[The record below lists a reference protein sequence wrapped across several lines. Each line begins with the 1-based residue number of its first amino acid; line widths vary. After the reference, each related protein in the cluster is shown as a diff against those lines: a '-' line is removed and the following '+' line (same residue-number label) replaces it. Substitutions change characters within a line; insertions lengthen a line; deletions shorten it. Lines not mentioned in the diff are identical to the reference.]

1 MPSKKKGD
9 ERSSGSGRIACE
21 ECGKTLASPWGL
33 DAHIKTVHGQKVF
46 SCEYCEKA
54 FARKDH
60 LVNHVRSIHT
70 GLKRCTQCNLSFN
83 GREGLAE
90 HVAQHHPYLA
100 SLPRQPGTFFCPH
113 CSKSF
118 ASKYKLKQHSFLVHQ
133 KVLVDIKSMEP
144 RSLTP
149 TSSGTPQA
157 SPSPAVPHIAT
168 TIQIQ
173 QAAVPLP
180 KVKLINQVGGE
191 ESKKKESCACPVC
204 KTLLE
209 TPEKLMKHVA
219 AKHPGDAQNLE
230 ILYKCAFCSGTF
242 LQSGSLE
249 THIMSFHTETCCLIC
264 GSSFFGSQSIAR
276 HVREAHGPKKMVL
289 QQSSLGYHCDVCKDN
304 FSQISAY
311 EDHVLQRH
319 TWSRGGDQSQ
329 TKKRSV
335 EEELNAHLGKKHR
348 PNFTSTS
355 ADGSNNNVVLLI
367 CEFCDQL
374 FTNEEHKEE
383 HLREFHPF
391 KEQGRLHYQ
400 CEICESLFDTEGHLD
415 EHIGE
420 CHQAPPD
427 IWNEHFSKPVVV
439 VEEDQSEKFRRLFL
453 QSDQLFAHAVN
464 DDDKFKC
471 RECNDVFFDDAVAL
485 ERHVAAVHPVPD
497 DPENGRVKV
506 FYQCTVCEDLF
517 QDSDALELHCRTFHQ
532 NPTNG
537 VVHTSAEEEVKVSIE
552 AHTDDKENEQESHNK
567 ILT

>member
-242 LQSGSLE
+242 LQSG
-249 THIMSFHTETCCLIC
+249 
-264 GSSFFGSQSIAR
+264 FFGSQSIAR

-415 EHIGE
+415 EHI
-420 CHQAPPD
+420 
-427 IWNEHFSKPVVV
+427 
-439 VEEDQSEKFRRLFL
+439 EEDQSEKFRRLFL

-506 FYQCTVCEDLF
+506 FYQCVLSAKTYFKIVMLLNCIVE
-517 QDSDALELHCRTFHQ
+517 HFHQ

-537 VVHTSAEEEVKVSIE
+537 VVHTSAEEEVK
-552 AHTDDKENEQESHNK
+552 K
-567 ILT
+567 IFLQVPRTGRSLQQKYSLNSVNMGSMGFPGVARA